1 MHANKV
7 NTATKVD
14 LKNKEENS
22 IWLTYFTRKKI
33 QTNFYKIMY
42 D

>member
-22 IWLTYFTRKKI
+22 IWLTYFTRKKFRPI
-33 QTNFYKIMY
+33 FIK
-42 D
+42 